1 MIDSYLLCKNPIT
14 GDYTHVIC
22 IDPVIIYELPDF
34 KIVSGDNNP
43 LLFKKAICWF
53 VNQEFGDKL
62 NYKLKPSNFE
72 ESLNSVRMYRSKIN
86 LTNLSDKIGLSERY
100 LTCCIDGVVKHGK
113 PLVIPKA
120 LRDKFI
126 MAVFEYD
133 LTKFKID

>member
-1 MIDSYLLCKNPIT
+1 MIDSYLLCKSPIT

-62 NYKLKPSNFE
+62 NYKLRPSNFE
-72 ESLNSVRMYRSKIN
+72 ESLIIVRRFRSKFN
-86 LTNLSDKIGLSERY
+86 FTNLSDRTGISERY
-100 LTCCIDGVVKHGK
+100 LTRCIDGVVKNGK

-126 MAVFEYD
+126 MAVFEYE
-133 LTKFKID
+133 LSNYQS